1 MRFVFL
7 SCFLALAT
15 FHTVAARTKSP
26 KTTAVPAIRGV
37 NSSIVQAALD
47 FERSTWANGSVEDE
61 SFYRVPSNSSH
72 LPAGTLLKLELYTNT
87 SLYTLPPQTALSRI
101 LYQTKDFNGSLV
113 PASAFIQWPYS
124 PRVQPDNTFPVVAW
138 AHGTSGVFPECAPS
152 HLRNLLYQFTAPYPL
167 VLQGYVVVA
176 PDYAGQGVSRTAE
189 GKPIIHQLY
198 ASQAAANDVFYA
210 VEAAQ
215 SAFPSLSKEFVVM
228 GHSQGGGAAWA
239 AAERQAKTPVK
250 GYLGAVAASPLLN
263 FLETLQLG
271 IAVLGK
277 DAALASVAG
286 TIAIVSRTITSIF
299 ADFDVGSI
307 LTPAGAQNL
316 RLLSRIQG
324 CNSVTRELF
333 TSATVPFVRSDVL
346 QNRYV
351 NAFQDLVAVGGKE
364 IAGPLLVLQ
373 GTGDTLLPIPITS
386 KYVNQTS
393 VVHPESAIDY
403 ITYAGA
409 EHIPTVYTSQRD
421 WLGWIEDRFAGKSVA
436 SGLRT
441 VERRSAL
448 PPTNYQVDLNW
459 FLQYQTERYE
469 EA

>member
-1 MRFVFL
+1 MRFISL
-7 SCFLALAT
+7 SCFLALAPL
-15 FHTVAARTKSP
+15 HSAAARISSP
-26 KTTAVPAIRGV
+26 KTTTVPSIRGV
-37 NSSIVQAALD
+37 DSSVVQAALD

-61 SFYRVPSNSSH
+61 SFYQVPSNSSR

-101 LYQTKDFNGSLV
+101 LYQSKDFNGSLV

-124 PRVQPDNTFPVVAW
+124 PRVQPFPIVAW

-152 HLRNLLYQFTAPYPL
+152 HLRNLLYQFTAPYAL

-215 SAFPSLSKEFVVM
+215 SAFPTLSKEFVVM

-239 AAERQAKTPVK
+239 AAERQAKTPVE
-250 GYLGAVAASPLLN
+250 GYLGAIAASPLMN

-271 IAVLGK
+271 IAFLGQ
-277 DAALASVAG
+277 DAALSSVAG
-286 TIAIVSRTITSIF
+286 TIAIVARSVTSIF
-299 ADFDVGSI
+299 ADFDVGWI

-333 TSATVPFVRSDVL
+333 TSATVPFVQPDIL
-346 QNRYV
+346 QNGYV
-351 NAFQDLVAVGGKE
+351 KAFQDLVAVGGKG

-373 GTGDTLLPIPITS
+373 GTGDTLLPAPITT
-386 KYVNQTS
+386 KYVNLTS
-393 VVHPESAIDY
+393 VIHPESSIDY
-403 ITYAGA
+403 ITYEGA
-409 EHIPTVYTSQRD
+409 EHIPTMYTSQKD
-421 WLGWIEDRFAGKSVA
+421 WLEWIEDRFAGKTVA
-436 SGLRT
+436 GGLRT

-448 PPTNYQVDLNW
+448 PQTRYQPDVNW
-459 FLQYQTERYE
+459 FLEFQTERYQ